1 MKSEAKT
8 SNFLYQWQCC
18 AACFTKLSPQWMST
32 INVCQPNSKQTQRKA
47 NQEKLVVV
55 ALEVTVHCLWYFFG
69 ALVTTTTTSS
79 STPFHTFVSVYFTA
93 TAEPYFSLFVCVHWN
108 VYANAAAAGAAVD
121 SQMNECSNATDS
133 ADVSFSLPL
142 FLLASFSSFL

>member
-1 MKSEAKT
+1 MCVSETQSKAK
-8 SNFLYQWQCC
+8 QE
-18 AACFTKLSPQWMST
+18 KPG
-32 INVCQPNSKQTQRKA
+32 K

-69 ALVTTTTTSS
+69 ALVTTSTTTSS
-79 STPFHTFVSVYFTA
+79 STLFHTFVSVYFTA
-93 TAEPYFSLFVCVHWN
+93 AEPYLSLFVCVHWN

-133 ADVSFSLPL
+133 ADVSFS
-142 FLLASFSSFL
+142 FVLLASFSSFL